1 MNRRKFIRR
10 AVMGTIAAAA
20 GTTFYT
26 IKIEPHWVKVIRRN
40 LPIRN
45 LPVDLAGRRIVQI
58 SDLHIGPIV
67 DDAYMKEM
75 LTRVAGLLPDLLV
88 ITGDFLTY
96 QDKESVTKAV
106 HTIESLGDTLKK
118 CVGIFGN
125 HDYGNGWSDEGIG
138 NNLESSLNA
147 LGMRILRNEIHE
159 WQGLQIAGMD
169 DYWGPNFDAE
179 AVMSRVDADRAG
191 LVLCHN
197 PDVVDLPLWGDYKG
211 WILSGHT
218 HGGQCKPPFLSPPIL
233 PVQNSRYSR
242 GEFALE
248 GGRRL
253 YINAGLGYL
262 AQVRFNVRPEIT
274 EFVLQQKV

>member
-1 MNRRKFIRR
+1 MDRRTFIRR
-10 AVMGTIAAAA
+10 AVASTIAAAA

-26 IKIEPHWVKVIRRN
+26 IMVEPHWVKVIQRELPIQN
-40 LPIRN
+40 LPEV
-45 LPVDLAGRRIVQI
+45 LDGKRIVQI

-67 DDAYMKEM
+67 DDTYMKEI
-75 LTRVAGLLPDLLV
+75 LAKVAGMQPDLLV
-88 ITGDFLTY
+88 ITGDFMTY
-96 QDKESVTKAV
+96 SNKQSVSKAV
-106 HTIESLGDTLKK
+106 SIIESLGDALKK
-118 CVGIFGN
+118 CTGIFGN
-125 HDYGNGWSDEGIG
+125 HDYGPGWSDEGIG
-138 NNLESSLNA
+138 NSLESSLSG
-147 LGMRILRNEIHE
+147 LGVRVLRNEIQE
-159 WQGLQIAGMD
+159 WQGLQIAGID
-169 DYWGPNFDAE
+169 DYWGPNFGAK
-179 AVMSRVDADRAG
+179 VVLPRMDADRAG

-218 HGGQCKPPFLSPPIL
+218 HGGQCKPPFLPPPIL

-262 AQVRFNVRPEIT
+262 AKVRFNVRPEIT
-274 EFVLQQKV
+274 EFVLKQT